1 VCAFCLKKFKA
12 IFHLFIIINFIFKY
26 ETPIFRLLNFLKKIL
41 DSRKALELDCFFI
54 IMRAKT
60 KKERLHWYQSRGSYF

>member
-26 ETPIFRLLNFLKKIL
+26 ETPIFRLLNFFKKIL
-41 DSRKALELDCFFI
+41 DSRKALELEFFFFI
-54 IMRAKT
+54 IVRAEAQERKT
-60 KKERLHWYQSRGSYF
+60 TLVSI